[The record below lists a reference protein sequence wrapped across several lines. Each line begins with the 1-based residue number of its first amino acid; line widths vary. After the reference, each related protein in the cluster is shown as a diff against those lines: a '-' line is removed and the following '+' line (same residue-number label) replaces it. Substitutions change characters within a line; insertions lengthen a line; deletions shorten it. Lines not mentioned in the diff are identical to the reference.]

1 MEPRLV
7 PIIQDMGPKKYLK
20 YLIEVFQV
28 TRLEKLTPGGEVIF
42 KLLPNRD
49 FTLYYVGERP
59 EKVLV
64 DKRGLRVLMPSKECV
79 LMFKYEK
86 NSNPTSIEV
95 AYSINN

>member
-1 MEPRLV
+1 
-7 PIIQDMGPKKYLK
+7 MGPKKYLK
-20 YLIEVFQV
+20 YLVEVFQV

-42 KLLPNRD
+42 KLLPNQD

-64 DKRGLRVLMPSKECV
+64 DERGLRVLMPLRWSI
-79 LMFKYEK
+79 LIFKYE
-86 NSNPTSIEV
+86 NNPTNVEV

>member
-20 YLIEVFQV
+20 YLVEVFQV

-42 KLLPNRD
+42 KLLPNQD

-64 DKRGLRVLMPSKECV
+64 EDRRGLRVLMPSKMCILV
-79 LMFKYEK
+79 LRYD
-86 NSNPTSIEV
+86 NGPANVEV
-95 AYSINN
+95 AYSINT